1 QRERRKDKQRQKRKK
16 ENELPDAILQ
26 TQRANN
32 PEFQKKRSKLVLP
45 APQISEQELE
55 EVVKL
60 GQASESARMVAEEGA
75 GSEASRAL
83 LSDYTVTPRPDQLRT
98 PRTPA
103 TQDMVLQRCV
113 SYHAH
118 CCLRA
123 HVRTRP
129 GLEAR
134 ERRGGNLIAGGAAV
148 RRGRAARARA
158 ASTCANAA
166 GTGSARAAGR
176 KSDSGRRGRAARP
189 CSSRPCGEHMCE
201 RGRDWKRASG
211 GEEI

>member
-1 QRERRKDKQRQKRKK
+1 
-16 ENELPDAILQ
+16 
-26 TQRANN
+26 
-32 PEFQKKRSKLVLP
+32 
-45 APQISEQELE
+45 
-55 EVVKL
+55 
-60 GQASESARMVAEEGA
+60 MVAEEGA

-98 PRTPA
+98 RELPPLRTWSCRDAFLITPTA
-103 TQDMVLQRCV
+103 VCEHMCERGRTGSARAAGRKSDSGRRGRAARRAAPPVR
-113 SYHAH
+113 
-118 CCLRA
+118 RA

-176 KSDSGRRGRAARP
+176 KSDSGHGAPCARAARP
-189 CSSRPCGEHMCE
+189 CSSRPCGAAVQLGSNSGYVVKRLE
-201 RGRDWKRASG
+201 GRQTTFEPRTSLV
-211 GEEI
+211 